1 MIQDFLLPT
10 PLIALGVVLL
20 LVYLFKDRTRKYS
33 IVILVFLTLWVLGAL
48 AEQTIIDFPF
58 LSESFLIIA
67 ALFYFLRFRTY
78 EQKRLLDWLKIPLV
92 ILFVTFEILE
102 PSIYLNTIGAGL
114 ITLYIFDKTQYSNI
128 LKQGWKTAIS
138 LTFGLSILSIVT
150 LGNLET
156 QENIELNERGT
167 EMYDELSDLRREL
180 ITCQVDRD
188 VLEMELNE
196 LEVASESDDMN

>member
-33 IVILVFLTLWVLGAL
+33 IIILAFLTLWVLGAL

-92 ILFVTFEILE
+92 ILFVTSEILG
-102 PSIYLNTIGAGL
+102 PNIYVNTVGAGL

-128 LKQGWKTAIS
+128 LEQSWKTAIT

-156 QENIELNERGT
+156 QENMELNERGI
-167 EMYDELSDLRREL
+167 ERYDELSDLRREL

-188 VLEMELNE
+188 VLKMELNE
-196 LEVASESDDMN
+196 LETSSKSEDMN